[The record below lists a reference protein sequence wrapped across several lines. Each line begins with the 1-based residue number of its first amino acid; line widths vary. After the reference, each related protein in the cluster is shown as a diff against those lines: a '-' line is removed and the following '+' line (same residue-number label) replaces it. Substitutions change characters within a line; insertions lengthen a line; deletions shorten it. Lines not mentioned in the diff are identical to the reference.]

1 MPFIHNDKEEEI
13 AQREI
18 KSLKI
23 KTPDS
28 SKMVSQLSGGNQQ
41 KVVLARV
48 LETNPKVLILDEPTK
63 GIDVGAKAEFYHIIT
78 ECASKGMAVIVI
90 SSDLPEIIGLSDRII
105 VMHEGRISGEVSRKD
120 FSEERILKYAMKDTS
135 KLNGDKEEVGA

>member
-1 MPFIHNDKEEEI
+1 MIYDKMRFIQTDKEEEI

-48 LETNPKVLILDEPTK
+48 LETNPKVLILDEC
-63 GIDVGAKAEFYHIIT
+63 VA
-78 ECASKGMAVIVI
+78 
-90 SSDLPEIIGLSDRII
+90 
-105 VMHEGRISGEVSRKD
+105 
-120 FSEERILKYAMKDTS
+120 
-135 KLNGDKEEVGA
+135 